1 MKAQNI
7 KRRGGREERWV
18 LPEGLHMGKGQGPK
32 EKNKAINNMLSTR
45 FSMPESPGICHSTWA
60 SFAVPIMEGGDG

>member
-1 MKAQNI
+1 
-7 KRRGGREERWV
+7 
-18 LPEGLHMGKGQGPK
+18 MGKGQGPK